1 MCEKTTS
8 DKLVMLVA
16 LVFENVNRFHY
27 NLLFLF
33 KISLKFIP
41 QRISL
46 VVQWSILCTSTAGGT
61 SSVPDQGTKIPQAVR
76 CGQKV
81 KIFFNK

>member
-46 VVQWSILCTSTAGGT
+46 VVQWSILCTSKAGGT